1 MAALRAEEPVAWW
14 EALKWEVGRRC
25 RALAAIA
32 YRREVQDY
40 HRALARFLSA
50 VQDINRFHQR
60 KRRQRLQAQRYR
72 AKGPVVAPEEWA
84 RTRAAGGPKGREQ
97 PRPFVGL
104 RLAEGDPVED
114 SVQGMLGVMGRFYGD
129 LFTPR
134 RVPAS
139 GEVEA
144 FLQRAPFPAPG
155 AVGQGGLTEQQ
166 RAALVAPVSPEEVR
180 AAIKAGRSASA
191 PGADGLPY
199 FFFQCFA
206 DLLAKPLVAAF
217 NAALQGRARFSDSF
231 FAGLLRF
238 FFKGGDPTLAQN
250 WHPIAVTN
258 VDYRLLAR
266 VLNARLAAVASRLV
280 AEGQTNAVPGR
291 RMGNS
296 LALMRELF
304 LAAAGG
310 RWQRLLVQLDQSKAF
325 DRVDR
330 AYLWAVLHARGVPE
344 GYIRLLQR
352 LYERATAVPTV
363 EGWRGEPVP
372 LASGL
377 RQGCPLSPLLYVLAL
392 DPLLETVRADGR
404 IAGVLARGSG
414 RRLKAV
420 AHADDAY
427 VLLTE
432 YGAVSG
438 AAVNTTK
445 SQCYAL
451 GPGPPDIAWRPLEVV
466 PGAAAVWAVKVLGV
480 HFGLERAAWE
490 TDWRAWAEA
499 VRERIVGLSTWRLD
513 IYQRV
518 RFFSVYCVPA
528 ALGLFSGSCG
538 AAGASRWGGGGKSKA
553 KRLMEERGA
562 ASQLDMAESAGR
574 ELVLCSKGGHDVPLV
589 QYEDSAS
596 EGESASERVGGSP
609 MECTGREG
617 RVGSVTLSAGPVP
630 VELVPLR
637 LTQTAGEREV
647 RLTGHSGESVSDA
660 TMAHLLNDEALSC
673 PSNKGVSEV
682 ASTPVP
688 DVRPVGQA
696 ASSQAQEERALYLK
710 EGVLK
715 PGQSGWG
722 TPVQVEQGLK
732 MNQGTLP
739 RQEVVTLSDPQA
751 GKRTE
756 KELVLSEVPGA
767 SQLSGERSEQGTSVG
782 PQGNVRESEEES
794 ESDQVTQD
802 VDALV
807 EMIVEGPWTLPDLVR
822 TWMFFVFRLDIQE
835 LEIKKDLSKLI
846 QRDVYKLFSAA
857 HGLMVATLWQDSE
870 STMRKLA
877 RTKYLVTL
885 AAEKIIHFR
894 PFKKPRVP
902 VPEWLTEHGLARTF
916 RGLARHWR
924 DYCAGLNSQ
933 ELVKGE
939 NLPLCQLAR
948 TLVTTGVQLA
958 GVLERVADAL
968 DARRR
973 LMTGS
978 GYNPFLNVSEA
989 VSSENDEDEG
999 DVELE
1004 MDVEPSR
1011 WTAGKQR
1018 SEESASR
1025 EASGAAPRTL
1035 PSGSGGVQA
1044 RAMAYEP
1051 AMSEQRQQGAS
1062 SRAMP
1067 PSSGEHDM
1075 DDCSLQG
1082 RVGRGQSDGSGRVS
1096 ETPSGERPQNLE
1108 LRGHRVGSVKE
1119 QAVKRDQR
1127 SHEQRAG
1134 GGVGEIICMERQ
1146 ANTPVLHCQKTGL
1159 NSNIS
1164 GEMRTDLVRLNSG
1177 ECNLEGDK
1185 RSGRLA
1191 LQVTLGMQ
1199 RRDITGYGRKL
1210 KDIVVQRV
1218 AAGQNVPG
1226 VTGWN

>member
-250 WHPIAVTN
+250 WHPIAITN
-258 VDYRLLAR
+258 VNYRLLAR

-538 AAGASRWGGGGKSKA
+538 AAGASRCFGQSWSHSQWALWWWHGDQVSF
-553 KRLMEERGA
+553 RLTAHLRLVLPAYLQELA
-562 ASQLDMAESAGR
+562 VWVR
-574 ELVLCSKGGHDVPLV
+574 ELKVPAALCRHLPG
-589 QYEDSAS
+589 
-596 EGESASERVGGSP
+596 
-609 MECTGREG
+609 
-617 RVGSVTLSAGPVP
+617 
-630 VELVPLR
+630 
-637 LTQTAGEREV
+637 AGE
-647 RLTGHSGESVSDA
+647 G
-660 TMAHLLNDEALSC
+660 LSTERC
-673 PSNKGVSEV
+673 LK
-682 ASTPVP
+682 
-688 DVRPVGQA
+688 
-696 ASSQAQEERALYLK
+696 AQIY
-710 EGVLK
+710 GVL
-715 PGQSGWG
+715 
-722 TPVQVEQGLK
+722 
-732 MNQGTLP
+732 
-739 RQEVVTLSDPQA
+739 
-751 GKRTE
+751 
-756 KELVLSEVPGA
+756 
-767 SQLSGERSEQGTSVG
+767 
-782 PQGNVRESEEES
+782 
-794 ESDQVTQD
+794 
-802 VDALV
+802 
-807 EMIVEGPWTLPDLVR
+807 
-822 TWMFFVFRLDIQE
+822 
-835 LEIKKDLSKLI
+835 
-846 QRDVYKLFSAA
+846 
-857 HGLMVATLWQDSE
+857 
-870 STMRKLA
+870 
-877 RTKYLVTL
+877 
-885 AAEKIIHFR
+885 
-894 PFKKPRVP
+894 
-902 VPEWLTEHGLARTF
+902 
-916 RGLARHWR
+916 
-924 DYCAGLNSQ
+924 
-933 ELVKGE
+933 
-939 NLPLCQLAR
+939 LAR

-1018 SEESASR
+1018 SEE
-1025 EASGAAPRTL
+1025 
-1035 PSGSGGVQA
+1035 
-1044 RAMAYEP
+1044 
-1051 AMSEQRQQGAS
+1051 
-1062 SRAMP
+1062 
-1067 PSSGEHDM
+1067 
-1075 DDCSLQG
+1075 
-1082 RVGRGQSDGSGRVS
+1082 
-1096 ETPSGERPQNLE
+1096 
-1108 LRGHRVGSVKE
+1108 
-1119 QAVKRDQR
+1119 
-1127 SHEQRAG
+1127 
-1134 GGVGEIICMERQ
+1134 
-1146 ANTPVLHCQKTGL
+1146 TPVLHCQKTGL